1 MPDVSLIT
9 STYRAEA
16 YLHAYR
22 NNVRQLAHE
31 FAQAGK
37 TLELVIVANDPTPN
51 EDTYLTELESERWDG
66 LTVQVQRVP
75 RESVYASW
83 NRGVEVA
90 TSELISFWGVDDTRD
105 AAAILEG
112 IRVLATGADVVH
124 FPYKVITTV
133 KWGIFTGKNH
143 VVVAA
148 QETDIDRFSRKML
161 LGPFFMTT
169 RTFYQRIGAIDPH
182 FKVSGD
188 FEWAQR
194 AIRGGVVIPNQ
205 TLGGSFHVH
214 GGNLSAT
221 TNPLKTV
228 EENIIYLRF
237 GYPQYLKPSDPALMK
252 QAWETWG
259 SQGRELP
266 SETAAWLW
274 GEGAKERQVEW
285 MKEWARRQR
294 SENLRQVPRAI
305 VNRLGLRP
313 LLTRLGIL
321 KRPTS

>member
-16 YLHAYR
+16 HLRAYSE
-22 NNVRQLAHE
+22 NVRQLAHD

-51 EDTYLTELESERWDG
+51 EEIYLQQLENATWDG
-66 LTVQVQRVP
+66 LRVQVQRVP

-83 NRGVEVA
+83 NRGVDLA
-90 TSELISFWGVDDTRD
+90 TSENVSFWGVDDTRY
-105 AAAILEG
+105 AAALLEG
-112 IRVLATGADVVH
+112 IQVLASWVDVVH

-133 KWGIFTGKNH
+133 NWGFISTKNYA
-143 VVVAA
+143 VVAA

-161 LGPFFMTT
+161 LGPFFITT
-169 RTFYQRIGAIDPH
+169 RAFYQRIGSIDPN

-194 AIRGGVVIPNQ
+194 AIRGGTVVPNQ

-221 TNPLKTV
+221 TNPRKTV

-237 GYPQYLKPSDPALMK
+237 GYPQYLKPCDPALMK
-252 QAWETWG
+252 QAWEEWG
-259 SQGRELP
+259 SQGQSLP
-266 SETAAWLW
+266 QETADWLW
-274 GEGAKERQVEW
+274 GEGAKERQEAW
-285 MKEWARRQR
+285 LKDWARRQR
-294 SENLRQVPRAI
+294 NENLRQVPRAI

-313 LLTRLGIL
+313 ILTRIGIL
-321 KRPTS
+321 KRVT